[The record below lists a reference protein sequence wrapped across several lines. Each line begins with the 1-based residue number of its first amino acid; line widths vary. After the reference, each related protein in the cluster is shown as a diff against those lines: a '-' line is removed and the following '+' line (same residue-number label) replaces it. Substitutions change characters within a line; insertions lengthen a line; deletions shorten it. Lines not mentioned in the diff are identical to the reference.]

1 MSPAHPLVVEMV
13 RARTERGVHHTGV
26 HDTTGIARST
36 VRNWETGRRDPQL
49 AMFDTYLRALG
60 LCLAV
65 VPLEQPTDDTDDCD
79 DDLGE
84 QIPFGELVTD
94 PAEKFCRGCQQ
105 TRPFRQFYVDRSRHD
120 GHTSRCKFC
129 VTERVERNE
138 ARRAGLDANRVGEG
152 AA

>member
-49 AMFDTYLRALG
+49 ASDIARTQRQAVEQRYAYASGTARMIEFIVQRLIEEAHAPAL
-60 LCLAV
+60 
-65 VPLEQPTDDTDDCD
+65 
-79 DDLGE
+79 
-84 QIPFGELVTD
+84 
-94 PAEKFCRGCQQ
+94 
-105 TRPFRQFYVDRSRHD
+105 
-120 GHTSRCKFC
+120 
-129 VTERVERNE
+129 
-138 ARRAGLDANRVGEG
+138 